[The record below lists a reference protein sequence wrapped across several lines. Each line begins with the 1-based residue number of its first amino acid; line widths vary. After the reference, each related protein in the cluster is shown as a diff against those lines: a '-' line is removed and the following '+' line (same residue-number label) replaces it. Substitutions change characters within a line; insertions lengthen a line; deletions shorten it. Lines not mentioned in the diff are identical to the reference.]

1 MHETIS
7 LCGVYCCVVLSG
19 VVPFRFVSFSVV
31 LGSVALFRVVL
42 CGIFRYDPVP
52 EGVYANM

>member
-1 MHETIS
+1 M
-7 LCGVYCCVVLSG
+7 YCCVVLSG